1 MLQAGVKFVVLS
13 TLEDLPQDVKSALPK
28 LDDGYTVPHF
38 EAKADIKVWAPTQCL
53 PVVS

>member
-1 MLQAGVKFVVLS
+1 MLQAGVKFVVFS

-38 EAKADIKVWAPTQCL
+38 EAKANIKVRAPTQHL